1 MRLWVGEASDTRRSL
16 NRQVIR
22 LRLLSRRW
30 FKGIRA
36 VVEHGL
42 GESEVGVHSM
52 HVEVLKHG
60 VGFPSAEELDGMLVD
75 VCAEESGGASRS
87 ETARADEFRRD
98 AGGVFEVVS
107 RMSECVCDV

>member
-1 MRLWVGEASDTRRSL
+1 MRVWVGEASDTRRSL

-42 GESEVGVHSM
+42 GKSEVGVHSM
-52 HVEVLKHG
+52 HVEVSKHG

-75 VCAEESGGASRS
+75 VCAEESSGASRS
-87 ETARADEFRRD
+87 KTAR
-98 AGGVFEVVS
+98 
-107 RMSECVCDV
+107 

>member
-42 GESEVGVHSM
+42 GKVAFGVHSV
-52 HVEVLKHG
+52 HVEVSKHG
-60 VGFPSAEELDGMLVD
+60 VGFPSAEELDGVFVD
-75 VCAEESGGASRS
+75 VCAEESSGASRS
-87 ETARADEFRRD
+87 KTAR
-98 AGGVFEVVS
+98 
-107 RMSECVCDV
+107 